1 MYCKKCGSELP
12 EGARFCISCGCDQQ
26 SDLSMPARNAAA
38 RRPDNYLWLSILVTL
53 FCCMPFGIVGIIY
66 SSKTDSYFDSGDTA
80 SAMRSSSK
88 AKSWALWGLVL
99 TVIFWIL
106 YIGLCV
112 LLGMSVLDSDFLM
125 DLFQELN
132 PERYTCCLV

>member
-26 SDLSMPARNAAA
+26 SDLSMTARNASA

-80 SAMRSSSK
+80 SAIRSSSK